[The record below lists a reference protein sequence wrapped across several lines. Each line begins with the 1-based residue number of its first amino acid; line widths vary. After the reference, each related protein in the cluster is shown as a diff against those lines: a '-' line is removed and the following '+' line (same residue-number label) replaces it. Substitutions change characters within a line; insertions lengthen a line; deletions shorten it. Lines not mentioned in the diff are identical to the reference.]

1 MKEVRA
7 VKVKS
12 YRVEP
17 LYYGHKMLLQI
28 YKGIILDE
36 TCFSINY
43 LFKNQFDW
51 IEQQERSKFQ
61 LVVPR
66 RDW

>member
-36 TCFSINY
+36 TFFSINY
-43 LFKNQFDW
+43 LFKNQFDL
-51 IEQQERSKFQ
+51 IELLENHRSKFQ
-61 LVVPR
+61 LGH
-66 RDW
+66 